1 MQNPLKGDNTLY
13 KERINRYSA
22 FIKEYE
28 LIKQKKHSEFI
39 FVKDWAAARKIDKKD
54 FLKYYGR
61 YRLSGKSW
69 DLMPQKRGPK
79 YKSRRPCE
87 ALEQKVIELRK
98 RGNNKYEI
106 AAIIRDGKD
115 NNFNP
120 SASGVYNICKRH
132 NLNRLRPQMKEE
144 KRRII
149 KERMGQLGHIDTHY
163 LSKHIIAG
171 STQKLYVVAIID
183 DYSRIAW
190 AEIIESIDSLSVMFG
205 AMRCLNILKA
215 HYHIQFEEIISDNGN
230 EFGNRN
236 YKSKMSHPFE
246 RLLIEMDVKHR
257 YTQAYRP
264 QTNGK
269 VERFWRT
276 MEEDLIID
284 TDFDT
289 IEELK
294 EELLQYMYYYN
305 HERPHQALN
314 GKVPVQML
322 QTDEKRT
329 EDEKNGCSFMHK
341 KFAKKPAAVYRSTF
355 FRG

>member
-13 KERINRYSA
+13 RERITRYIE

-28 LIKQKKHSEFI
+28 QVKRKEHPEFVH
-39 FVKDWAAARKIDKKD
+39 VKSWAAARKIDRKN

-61 YRLSGKSW
+61 YCQSGKSW
-69 DLMPQKRGPK
+69 DLFPQKRGPR

-87 ALEQKVIELRK
+87 ALEQKVIELRNK
-98 RGNNKYEI
+98 GNNKYDI
-106 AAIIRDGKD
+106 AAILRDQKD
-115 NNFNP
+115 NNFKP

-132 NLNRLRPQMKEE
+132 GLNRLRPELKEE
-144 KRRII
+144 KRKII

-171 STQKLYVVAIID
+171 STQKLYIVAIID
-183 DYSRIAW
+183 DYSRVAW
-190 AEIIESIDSLSVMFG
+190 AEIIESIDSLAVMFG

-215 HYHIQFEEIISDNGN
+215 HYHIKFEEIISDNGN

-246 RLLIEMDVKHR
+246 RLLIEMGVKHR

-269 VERFWRT
+269 IERLWRT
-276 MEEDLIID
+276 MEEDLIMD
-284 TDFDT
+284 TDFENV
-289 IEELK
+289 EELK

-305 HERPHQALN
+305 HERSHQALN
-314 GKVPVQML
+314 GKAPVQML
-322 QTDEKRT
+322 QTDERST
-329 EDEKNGCSFMHK
+329 TDEKK
-341 KFAKKPAAVYRSTF
+341 L
-355 FRG
+355 

>member
-1 MQNPLKGDNTLY
+1 MNNPLKGDNTLY
-13 KERINRYSA
+13 RERISRYNE

-28 LIKQKKHSEFI
+28 LIKNKDHPQFV
-39 FVKDWAAARKIDKKD
+39 FVKDWAAARKIDKKN

-61 YRLSGKSW
+61 YRQSKKSW
-69 DLMPQKRGPK
+69 DLVPQKRGPK
-79 YKSRRPCE
+79 FKSRRPCE

-106 AAIIRDGKD
+106 ALIITAQKD
-115 NNFNP
+115 NIFKP
-120 SASGVYNICKRH
+120 SASGVYNICKRYG
-132 NLNRLRPQMKEE
+132 LNRMRPEMKEE
-144 KRRII
+144 KRKII

-163 LSKHIIAG
+163 LSKHIIPN
-171 STQKLYVVAIID
+171 STQKLYVVAIVD
-183 DYSRIAW
+183 DYSRVAW

-205 AMRCLNILKA
+205 VMRCLNILKA
-215 HYHIQFEEIISDNGN
+215 HYQIQFEEIISDNGS
-230 EFGNRN
+230 EFGNRDTKN
-236 YKSKMSHPFE
+236 KLNHPFE

-257 YTQAYRP
+257 YIQPYRP

-284 TDFDT
+284 TDFDS

-305 HERPHQALN
+305 HERPHQGLD
-314 GKVPVQML
+314 G
-322 QTDEKRT
+322 
-329 EDEKNGCSFMHK
+329 
-341 KFAKKPAAVYRSTF
+341 KKPVEMLATKPPDDAAAAGSSL
-355 FRG
+355 